1 VAASGGPEY
10 GTGES
15 GAGRN
20 AAGTACVDVI
30 TQPPRLRRRAVFGY
44 GVGDSAN
51 SMVISTA
58 NMFLLVYYTDVAG
71 IPAAAAGTLLLLVR
85 LFNAVTDII
94 AGRVADR
101 SRRFRWGKFRPFL
114 FFGAVPLLCS
124 AAAFSVPPWDAD
136 GKLVYAYVT
145 YACVSL
151 SYSLVNVPYGCLVGA
166 MTQNPRDR
174 ARLASARTLGG
185 LTVGAMLGLVV
196 APLLDSKAQMQ
207 QTFTVTTLIFAA
219 VGTGLYLL
227 TAATAQ
233 EQVHQDVEKLT
244 LRQSTTTLRQ
254 NSPLLIL
261 CCSSVLFMTGTT
273 SMGAAQFF
281 YLRDV
286 LGRLD
291 LYPVVSIGQ
300 VVITL
305 SVAVLMP
312 RLVMR
317 WGKRSIYCWGGCLG
331 ILGGAA
337 IFAAPSGAPLVGVG
351 GILLA
356 LCGSA
361 LVGILVWALV
371 ADTVEYGQWKTGNRV
386 DGVNYAL
393 LAATRKLGMA
403 FGGGLA
409 AFALS
414 WGGYV
419 SGSAVQSGEALLGIR
434 SAAGLLPAAL
444 VLFGVLIMRW
454 YRLTDQR
461 HAELVTELGVR
472 TPSGT

>member
-1 VAASGGPEY
+1 MQ
-10 GTGES
+10 GTGS
-15 GAGRN
+15 TG
-20 AAGTACVDVI
+20 AGTAAAG
-30 TQPPRLRRRAVFGY
+30 LRRRAVLGY

-85 LFNAVTDII
+85 LFNAVTDIV

-101 SRRFRWGKFRPFL
+101 SRRSRWGKFRPFL

-136 GKLVYAYVT
+136 GKLIYAYVT

-185 LTVGAMLGLVV
+185 LTVGALLGLVV
-196 APLLDSKAQMQ
+196 APLLESKAHMQ
-207 QTFTVTTLIFAA
+207 QTFTVTTLVFVA

-227 TAATAQ
+227 TAVTAQ
-233 EQVHQDVEKLT
+233 ERVHQDVEKIT
-244 LRQSTTTLRQ
+244 IRQSVATLRQ
-254 NSPLLIL
+254 NSPLLVL
-261 CCSSVLFMTGTT
+261 CSSSVLFVTGTT

-291 LYPVVSIGQ
+291 LYPVVSLGQ

-312 RLVMR
+312 RLVLR
-317 WGKRSIYCWGGCLG
+317 WGKRSVYCWGGSLAVV
-331 ILGGAA
+331 GGAVS
-337 IFAAPSGAPLVGVG
+337 FAAPSSVPSLGIG
-351 GILLA
+351 GILLS

-361 LVGILVWALV
+361 VVGILMWALV
-371 ADTVEYGQWKTGNRV
+371 ADTVEFGQWKTDVRV

-403 FGGGLA
+403 FGGALA

-419 SGSAVQSGEALLGIR
+419 SGAGAQSEDALAGIR

-454 YRLTDQR
+454 YRLTEER
-461 HAELVTELGVR
+461 HAELVAELGVR